1 MVSILFI
8 LLTAT
13 TVITLTV
20 HLLLFLSRSLKQ
32 PALEFYARSIA
43 SFAALFI
50 CATYGTIAS
59 ACLNVVGYGGLG
71 QWTTARAFKYTMLL
85 FTGVWFEIE
94 DEGDWLN
101 TTRPAVFLGNH
112 QTELDVLFLG
122 HMFPKYCSVT
132 AKKSLKYTP
141 FLGWFS
147 MYTPLYSSVFG
158 QFVRLRAGK
167 LMDTTVA
174 LSKTVF
180 IERASREQAV
190 AAFAKAAEQMHS
202 AKQSVYIFPEG
213 TRSYYDHPDML
224 QFKKGA
230 FHLAVQAQVPI
241 VPVVVA
247 NYSNVLNVK
256 KKTFRPGIIPAK
268 VLKPIPTKGKTKEDV
283 DALLQETRSKMV
295 QTLKEITEK
304 AREKGIALKAEET
317 SGKMANGVSSG
328 VDIAKA

>member
-1 MVSILFI
+1 MASILFW

-20 HLLLFLSRSLKQ
+20 HLLLFLARALHA
-32 PALEFYARSIA
+32 PALEFYGRSIA

-71 QWTTARAFKYTMLL
+71 QWTTARSFKWIMLL

-94 DEGDWLN
+94 DEKDWLN
-101 TTRPAVFLGNH
+101 TTRPAVFVGNH

-132 AKKSLKYTP
+132 AKKSLKFVP
-141 FLGWFS
+141 FLGWF
-147 MYTPLYSSVFG
+147 M
-158 QFVRLRAGK
+158 
-167 LMDTTVA
+167 A

-180 IERASREQAV
+180 IERSSREQAV

-230 FHLAVQAQVPI
+230 FHLAIQAQVPI
-241 VPVVVA
+241 VPIVVA
-247 NYSNVLNVK
+247 NYSNVLNIK
-256 KKTFRPGIIPAK
+256 KKLFRPGVIPVK
-268 VLKPIPTKGKTKEDV
+268 VLEPISTKGNTKEDV
-283 DALLQETRSKMV
+283 DALLEETRTKMV
-295 QTLKEITEK
+295 RTLKEITVK
-304 AREKGIALKAEET
+304 ARADGIALKEEET

-328 VDIAKA
+328 VDTAKA